1 MCEHPH
7 AAAPRYKRKGTPSCG
22 LTGRSRCSRRP
33 AINCC
38 QQSKRGKKHVDYI
51 IRAYFEAPE
60 FKVEFMQGGKGAKKR
75 KEDRKRQNVGWNW
88 EGKSGTHEMSTVFL
102 LFLGAAFLV
111 VAFVVLAL
119 AFAVVFAFFAAG
131 AFKCSMNIRIR
142 GRVSM
147 RWIPR
152 I

>member
-1 MCEHPH
+1 MQQLRDIREKGPQAVDSQEGIAVL
-7 AAAPRYKRKGTPSCG
+7 AALRSIVVNSQKGANSTWITSSELILKRP
-22 LTGRSRCSRRP
+22 
-33 AINCC
+33 N
-38 QQSKRGKKHVDYI
+38 SKWNLC
-51 IRAYFEAPE
+51 
-60 FKVEFMQGGKGAKKR
+60 KVERAQKKR